1 MTDFS
6 QILMREV
13 GIEKSSFAP
22 QGGASD
28 DKSSSAKATEDK
40 LKERL
45 PIKQKIKDAPKTP
58 SIAPVDK
65 KSAIKKIKVLKK
77 GKRIKK
83 EVKKKERSLELRR
96 SALLSREAINP
107 VWLSLFE
114 TAKLGG
120 IDKKTLKRAIR
131 NDLIKYKIVD
141 NRYYVDF
148 RSAILYLAGKKRL
161 WNKLREFGI
170 GQYVEKWIE

>member
-1 MTDFS
+1 
-6 QILMREV
+6 MREV
-13 GIEKSSFAP
+13 GIEKSSFAQ
-22 QGGASD
+22 QGGATE

-40 LKERL
+40 PKERL
-45 PIKQKIKDAPKTP
+45 PIKQKKENASRTS

-65 KSAIKKIKVLKK
+65 KSS
-77 GKRIKK
+77 IKK
-83 EVKKKERSLELRR
+83 EEKIKKKKRVKREVEKKEEKRLEIKK
-96 SALLSREAINP
+96 STLLSREAINP
-107 VWLSLFE
+107 LWLSLFE

-148 RSAILYLAGKKRL
+148 RSAILYIAGKKRL
-161 WNKLREFGI
+161 WNKMRELGI
-170 GQYVEKWIE
+170 GQYVEKWIS